1 MNTRAGVNGPGKSAP
16 ARSFTVPSAALQ
28 RKCDCGG
35 TAGLTGQCKDCDEER
50 LQRSATTQAHQ
61 PSPSPQVAAQVQSI
75 RGAGKPLNPELRDF
89 FEPRFGHD
97 FSQVR
102 VHTDARANETARALN
117 ARAYTLSSDVVFAE
131 GEYKPDTTDGRRLL
145 AHELTHVVQQQNSN
159 ADAHVATSSFSI
171 SSVNDPS
178 EVEADQVASE
188 VCSMDTAH
196 EAVAH
201 HATSSAH
208 TLHRQP
214 AAAGAAVDP
223 GPQDPPC
230 GQVAQDVLKIV
241 RKDAQDMIEKARET
255 LGTLHGADL
264 KQPDKDQRNAL
275 KALSRN
281 FRITPDDIEKHL
293 GAIRDRLRDMKSR
306 SENLGESDLVCP
318 QSAKFGPCVGGDAY
332 TRKSERGKAIGFC
345 PSFFMQADFNQRNTF
360 VHELAHAT
368 APGAKDLVY
377 TSQRAYGV
385 LTTAD
390 ALINADSYAW
400 VVTDLRE
407 VPPDEERFVQF
418 GYTKHPDQFKQCA
431 GFVGTL
437 TKALAEAELANAAA
451 IRGLSEEELWRR
463 RSERLTWFNVVRC
476 EKGECKKNDVLAK
489 RYVDLFLKADKLFE
503 STGFVLQCDAS
514 KDCKT
519 GPAQFDGK
527 VMHICLTWDP
537 AVSRFAYFGWPN
549 AILQAI
555 YAFLEGGRSIGEVP
569 GAPKEFRVGN
579 AAAIASHMIAMQRYE
594 GSVETSADEETSTSE
609 AASAAAPA
617 APIRPDK
624 KASSASAAASRK
636 RARVAVGAVGCP
648 VPELQEKLQVLVKP
662 DLVVNGVF
670 NAETEKALI
679 KFQEREKLIKPAKS
693 EQAETEGTFAEKG
706 VADALTW
713 TRLFIQLPGHH
724 GMPTGEV
731 FKVVGFR
738 KEDEVTMLDFDQQL
752 LPADINF
759 KGCEVS
765 EADPG
770 GGVNTCCSGVV
781 CHRRITG
788 GRWTVKE
795 NNTYGPDTVGLI
807 LPQVQ
812 TYQDQQKVFGKP
824 PCGFLIP
831 QLMLVELPEG
841 QFEYVRNFQLYVINK
856 KDLACAKLNERDR
869 RGLSMTVPSRNE
881 SEKKK
886 K

>member
-1 MNTRAGVNGPGKSAP
+1 MNTRAGVNESRKY
-16 ARSFTVPSAALQ
+16 VPSKSLAAPSALLQ
-28 RKCDCGG
+28 RKCNCGES
-35 TAGLTGQCKDCDEER
+35 AGLTGQCKECDEER
-50 LQRSATTQAHQ
+50 LLQRSASTQTHQ
-61 PSPSPQVAAQVQSI
+61 PSPSPQVADQIQSI
-75 RGAGKPLNPELRDF
+75 RGAGKPLNTELRNF

-117 ARAYTLSSDVVFAE
+117 ARAYTLSSDVVFAA
-131 GEYKPDTTDGRRLL
+131 GEYKPDTPDGRRLL

-159 ADAHVATSSFSI
+159 AEAHVATSSFSI
-171 SSVNDPS
+171 ASVNDEA

-188 VCSMDTAH
+188 VCSMDAGH
-196 EAVAH
+196 QAVPH

-214 AAAGAAVDP
+214 AAADP

-230 GQVAQDVLKIV
+230 GQEAQDLLKVV
-241 RKDAQDMIEKARET
+241 REDAQEMIEKARDT

-281 FRITPDDIEKHL
+281 FRLTPDGVEKHL
-293 GAIRDRLRDMKSR
+293 DTIRDRLRDMKSR

-318 QSAKFGPCVGGDAY
+318 QSSKFGPCVDGDAY

-345 PSFFMQADFNQRNTF
+345 PSFFTRADFNQRNTF

-377 TSQRAYGV
+377 TSQRAYGA

-407 VPPDEERFVQF
+407 VPADEERFVQF
-418 GYTKHPDQFKQCA
+418 GYTKHQDQFKQC
-431 GFVGTL
+431 GGLKETL
-437 TKALAEAELANAAA
+437 TKALAEAELANAAG
-451 IRGLSEEELWRR
+451 IRGLAEEELWRR

-476 EKGECKKNDVLAK
+476 EKGECKRNDVLAD
-489 RYVDLFLKADKLFE
+489 RYVELFQKADKLFE
-503 STGFVLQCDAS
+503 STGFVLECDAS
-514 KDCKT
+514 QDCKT

-527 VMHICLTWDP
+527 VMHICLSWDR

-555 YAFLEGGRSIGEVP
+555 YAFLEGGRTIGEVP

-579 AAAIASHMIAMQRYE
+579 AAAIASHMIAMQRSE
-594 GSVETSADEETSTSE
+594 GSVETDE
-609 AASAAAPA
+609 AASAAPA

-670 NAETEKALI
+670 DAATEKALI
-679 KFQEREKLIKPAKS
+679 KFQEREKLIKPEKS

-706 VADALTW
+706 VADAPTW
-713 TRLFIQLPGHH
+713 TRLFTQLPGHH

-738 KEDEVTMLDFDQQL
+738 KEHEATMLDFDQQL

-770 GGVNTCCSGVV
+770 GGVNTCCTGVV

-788 GRWTVKE
+788 GRWTVQD

-807 LPQVQ
+807 LPLVQ

-841 QFEYVRNFQLYVINK
+841 QYEYVRNFQLYVINK
-856 KDLACAKLNERDR
+856 KELACAKLNEKDR
-869 RGLSMTVPSRNE
+869 RGLSMTVPSRGE
-881 SEKKK
+881 SEKQKK
-886 K
+886 